1 MTVKEYNKEFL
12 PKIDAA
18 KLVAH
23 NLELAIDHAEI
34 SEEAKEEVLKHLRI
48 HACWSEESKQLILDA
63 LEYYRKHEG
72 IDKLDLDKQAN

>member
-12 PKIDAA
+12 PKIVAA
-18 KLVAH
+18 QYVAL

-34 SEEAKEEVLKHLRI
+34 SDEAKAEVRKHLRF
-48 HACWSEESKQLILDA
+48 HACWSEEAKQTILDA

-72 IDKLDLDKQAN
+72 IEKLEMQ